1 MTNRL
6 LFFVAIIL
14 IVLGIYYPGTS
25 SFAQTKD
32 TIKIQQSRKLD
43 SVIIRTPF
51 KRSATENKRFGIGTK
66 LVAVPQESLAKMQMS
81 SLADFIQKENA
92 AYLKEYGRGMGAYIS
107 VRGTS
112 ASHTTI
118 AWNGQSLSVPT
129 MGQTDLSHIPLYFFD
144 AMDIHIG
151 GSSAFMAMAASGE
164 YSA

>member
-6 LFFVAIIL
+6 LFSVATIL

-81 SLADFIQKENA
+81 SLADFIQ
-92 AYLKEYGRGMGAYIS
+92 
-107 VRGTS
+107 
-112 ASHTTI
+112 
-118 AWNGQSLSVPT
+118 
-129 MGQTDLSHIPLYFFD
+129 
-144 AMDIHIG
+144 
-151 GSSAFMAMAASGE
+151 
-164 YSA
+164 